1 MVRDKNKLKTIV
13 TKLDSSDNY
22 QMLLSVVYKNGAYW
36 VYHTKTLYKA
46 DGEIDNTYNHFQQ
59 AWQVVRLSN
68 LRSKKE
74 LTTDREIQDRNRQKK
89 NVRDMIQV

>member
-1 MVRDKNKLKTIV
+1 MVRDKTKLKTIV

-46 DGEIDNTYNHFQQ
+46 DGEIDNTYNHFQ
-59 AWQVVRLSN
+59 
-68 LRSKKE
+68 
-74 LTTDREIQDRNRQKK
+74 
-89 NVRDMIQV
+89 